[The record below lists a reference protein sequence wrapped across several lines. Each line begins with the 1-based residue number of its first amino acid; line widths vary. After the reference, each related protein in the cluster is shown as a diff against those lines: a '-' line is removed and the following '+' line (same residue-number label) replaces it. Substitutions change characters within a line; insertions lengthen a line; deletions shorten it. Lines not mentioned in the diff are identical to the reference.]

1 VQTAAYIGQYV
12 WQEDSVAIKQYGHV
26 YCRIAGAASTKHCV
40 GFRATTFSGRA
51 QPPRAVRGS
60 TMKSPDTEPAGRRNR
75 SSSSSRLAADLTDRR
90 ASAAAAAW
98 SRLDECMM
106 PAIIAAEES
115 SVTEPPTRAKS
126 GHGPGRGP
134 FRRNAAQLVVNARP

>member
-1 VQTAAYIGQYV
+1 
-12 WQEDSVAIKQYGHV
+12 
-26 YCRIAGAASTKHCV
+26 
-40 GFRATTFSGRA
+40 
-51 QPPRAVRGS
+51 
-60 TMKSPDTEPAGRRNR
+60 MKSPDTEPAGRRNR
-75 SSSSSRLAADLTDRR
+75 SSSTSSSRLAADLTDRR
-90 ASAAAAAW
+90 ASAAAAW

-134 FRRNAAQLVVNARP
+134 FRQNAAQLVVNARP

>member
-1 VQTAAYIGQYV
+1 VQTAACIGQYV
-12 WQEDSVAIKQYGHV
+12 WQEDSVVIKQYGHV

-51 QPPRAVRGS
+51 QLPRAVRGS

-75 SSSSSRLAADLTDRR
+75 SSSSRLAADLTDRR
-90 ASAAAAAW
+90 AAAAAAAW

-134 FRRNAAQLVVNARP
+134 FRRNAARLVVNARP